1 MGQNKVVITLFAV
14 CLIVIVALLTIL
26 SYGLLQTKW
35 VYNYVVEPID
45 VINIVVTLLVSIFIA
60 WYVTKRLSEERFDK
74 ELVIADLRD
83 IESCMKKTLEL
94 YERSNNNN
102 EILIHLNQLHI
113 LIQRFQRTIDIGGM
127 DMRALQN
134 AFWRLFAAATDYDS
148 GNDTDSIDIP
158 SVQRYGDDLII
169 EVRRII
175 RVINTK

>member
-1 MGQNKVVITLFAV
+1 MGQDKVAITLFSV

-26 SYGLLQTKW
+26 SYGLLRTKW
-35 VYNYVVEPID
+35 SYNYVVEPID

-94 YERSNNNN
+94 YDRSNNNN

-113 LIQRFQRTIDIGGM
+113 LIQRFQRTIDIDGM

-175 RVINTK
+175 RVVNTK

>member
-1 MGQNKVVITLFAV
+1 MGQNKVAIMLFLV
-14 CLIVIVALLTIL
+14 CLLVIIALLTIL

-35 VYNYVVEPID
+35 AYNYVVEPID

-94 YERSNNNN
+94 YDRSNNNN
-102 EILIHLNQLHI
+102 EILI
-113 LIQRFQRTIDIGGM
+113 QRFQRTVDMGEM

-158 SVQRYGDDLII
+158 SVQRHGDDLII